1 MVLWAERSCR
11 RFPLSKRELSNLFIP
26 VSVRSNSR
34 DNSDDDKPDI
44 RETLS
49 SKLE

>member
-1 MVLWAERSCR
+1 MVLWTERSSR
-11 RFPLSKRELSNLFIP
+11 RFPSSKRELSNLSIP
-26 VSVRSNSR
+26 VLVRSSSR